1 MAKAE
6 KIIRENLI
14 LGITNTFK
22 VLLKRIVLEDLIEL
36 SKDLKAGR
44 GIRLDSLTDHEVNRN
59 VRDKR

>member
-1 MAKAE
+1 VAKAE